1 MQSNLLTVYA
11 NVMRLVFLLSILS
24 YSLVLSA
31 QADVKIKNKDRK
43 KDVELITTEGT
54 IVLRLSD
61 STPLHRDNFLRL
73 VKSHYLDS
81 VLFHRVIKGFMIQA
95 GDPNSIR
102 AQAHKPLGNGGPD
115 YTVPAEL
122 VPSLFHK
129 KGALAA
135 ARKGDDVNP
144 ERRSSGSQFYI
155 VHGRTFTDREM
166 DSIEAARLQGRKIL
180 PERREYYKTVG
191 GTPQLDGNYTVF
203 GEVVN
208 GQEVVDKI
216 ATMPVSAG
224 PDLNRPLQD
233 VRILS
238 AKLIKRKK

>member
-1 MQSNLLTVYA
+1 MRQLL
-11 NVMRLVFLLSILS
+11 LLFAAFF
-24 YSLVLSA
+24 SLLASA
-31 QADVKIKNKDRK
+31 QQDVKIKNKDRK
-43 KDVELITTEGT
+43 KDVELLTSEGS

-61 STPLHRDNFLRL
+61 STPEHRDNFLRL

-81 VLFHRVIKGFMIQA
+81 ILFHRVIKGFMIQA
-95 GDPNSIR
+95 GDPNSVR
-102 AQAHKPLGNGGPD
+102 AEAHKPLGNGGPD
-115 YTVPAEL
+115 YTLPAEI

-135 ARKGDDVNP
+135 ARKGDAQNP

-155 VHGRTFTDREM
+155 VHGRTFTDHEL
-166 DSIEAARLQGRKIL
+166 DSIEVARLQGRKIS

-203 GEVVN
+203 GEVVS
-208 GQEVVDKI
+208 GQDVVDKI
-216 ATMPVSAG
+216 AEMPVSTG

-238 AKLIKRKK
+238 AKLVKRKK